1 MERITRRRFLWMLA
15 GAAGL
20 GGWLLRDQVGAET
33 PAAVP
38 STAAPPFAPSTSAPA
53 TTPPPPTTTTTSPP
67 AVLEIIERAAW
78 GARPATSA
86 YGSHTIERLTVHHT
100 AVALTD
106 NRDAP
111 ARLRGHQA
119 YHQEQGWPDLAYHFA
134 IDREGNVYEGRPFS
148 APGDTFTSYDPAG
161 HFLPV
166 LEGNF
171 DEQQPT
177 ESQIESLIRLL
188 AWASGHFGVVPG
200 EIGGHRDYAATT
212 CPGDAFYELI
222 SGDVVAARVSG
233 RLAAGGVELVMLRGE
248 DAVARVAGIES

>member
-20 GGWLLRDQVGAET
+20 GGWLLRDQLSTET

-38 STAAPPFAPSTSAPA
+38 PTTAPPFAPSTSPA
-53 TTPPPPTTTTTSPP
+53 TTALPPTTTTTSPP
-67 AVLEIIERAAW
+67 VALEVIERAAW
-78 GARPATSA
+78 GARPAGSA

-100 AVALTD
+100 AVVLTD

-111 ARLRGHQA
+111 ARLRSHQA

-134 IDREGNVYEGRPFS
+134 IDRGGNIYEGRPFT
-148 APGDTFTSYDPAG
+148 APGDTFTSYDPVG

-171 DEQQPT
+171 DEQDPSVPQT
-177 ESQIESLIRLL
+177 ESLVRLL
-188 AWASGHFGVVPG
+188 AWASGYFGVAPG

-212 CPGDAFYELI
+212 CPGDAVYEMI
-222 SGDVVAARVSG
+222 AGETIRQRVVE
-233 RLAAGGVELVMLRGE
+233 RLTAGGVELVMLGGE
-248 DAVARVAGIES
+248 QAAARVAAIES

>member
-20 GGWLLRDQVGAET
+20 GGWWFRDQISGAAPVAAPT
-33 PAAVP
+33 TTSTTQPLPSASTTTTAPAP
-38 STAAPPFAPSTSAPA
+38 PTTAAPPVA
-53 TTPPPPTTTTTSPP
+53 
-67 AVLEIIERAAW
+67 LEVIERAGW

-86 YGSHTIERLTVHHT
+86 YGSHAVEHLTVHHT
-100 AVALTD
+100 AVALDD
-106 NRDAP
+106 NRRAP

-134 IDREGNVYEGRPFS
+134 IDRDGNVYEARPFT

-171 DEQQPT
+171 DDRQPADA
-177 ESQIESLIRLL
+177 QIESLVRLL
-188 AWASGHFGVVPG
+188 AWAIAHFGVAVD
-200 EIGGHRDYAATT
+200 EIGGHRDYAATS
-212 CPGDAFYELI
+212 CPGDAVYEMI
-222 SGDVVAARVSG
+222 AGEAIQERVAG
-233 RLAAGGVELVMLRGE
+233 RLAAGGVALVMLRGE
-248 DAVARVAGIES
+248 EAVARVAAIES